1 MKQRVNHIAY
11 LAIVSVQLNSL
22 SNTAKDYILIPK
34 GSHIIDVKL
43 EVEESIGSGEIE
55 LGLSNAGLKFFENT
69 SLDSSKLE
77 NRFISS
83 SVHTQVKE
91 NDSLSLKLS
100 NGSFSGGKVIIKA
113 HYYLPSQIMT
123 EI

>member
-1 MKQRVNHIAY
+1 MQQRVNHIAY
-11 LAIVSVQLNSL
+11 LAVVSAELNSL

-34 GSHIIDVKL
+34 GSQITDVKL
-43 EVEESIGSGEIE
+43 EVVESIGSGEIE
-55 LGLSNAGLKFFENT
+55 LGLSNSGLKFFENT